1 MQKFTGQN
9 GTDSTGKNES
19 TVKRCISSERNS
31 RFKFHIFF
39 FPAGTIPLYVSHIQ
53 GTIEKS
59 LSSIVWQQRPFSE
72 RWWCHSLSQITVGRL
87 NVLRYQNIFIT
98 DIGNFMNHMIS
109 LFCGRGDSAEDSWAE
124 PGKDSSHA
132 VWSSVPGPGVPGVL
146 SLGDPRHRQ
155 LQNGVEYTWFF
166 TVLFILA

>member
-72 RWWCHSLSQITVGRL
+72 RGWCHSLSQMIVGRL
-87 NVLRYQNIFIT
+87 KVLRYQNIFIT
-98 DIGNFMNHMIS
+98 DICNFMNHMIS
-109 LFCGRGDSAEDSWAE
+109 LFCGRGDTVQKTVGQNQIKTPAMLCGALYQDLGSLESSPWVT
-124 PGKDSSHA
+124 PGTISYRMGLRT
-132 VWSSVPGPGVPGVL
+132 PGFLL
-146 SLGDPRHRQ
+146 SCS
-155 LQNGVEYTWFF
+155 Y
-166 TVLFILA
+166 